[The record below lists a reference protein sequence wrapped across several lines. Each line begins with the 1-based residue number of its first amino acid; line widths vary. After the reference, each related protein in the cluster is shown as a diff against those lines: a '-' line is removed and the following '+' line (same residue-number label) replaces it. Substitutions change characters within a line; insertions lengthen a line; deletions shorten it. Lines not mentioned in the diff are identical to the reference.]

1 MIVGHDDRMRI
12 PAHGDREDVPR
23 MNPHSVYR
31 ADRNELRLRKQAPL
45 RVERQRPEF
54 LLPFADRQHPAEES
68 GRVGRRRHSRN
79 VCLPRGIPAPRQLK
93 RRGQLQDLDPPETEN
108 LALRTSQIVRGDS
121 AFERIEV
128 GFHQRFDASESV
140 DESSRKLHHVATG
153 SSGLENDGQKFRA
166 AGHGR
171 RAGLLNPLPRLRL
184 DGSRLEISCD
194 RLVV

>member
-1 MIVGHDDRMRI
+1 MRSTSRFE
-12 PAHGDREDVPR
+12 G
-23 MNPHSVYR
+23 
-31 ADRNELRLRKQAPL
+31 NELRLRKQAPL

-54 LLPFADRQHPAEES
+54 LLPFAGRQHPAEES
-68 GRVGRRRHSRN
+68 GRVGRRCHRRN
-79 VCLPRGIPAPRQLK
+79 GCLPRGISAPRQLK

-108 LALRTSQIVRGDS
+108 LALRTSLIVRGDS
-121 AFERIEV
+121 AFERIKV

-153 SSGLENDGQKFRA
+153 TSGLENDGQKFRA

-194 RLVV
+194 WLIV